1 MKLQNKPLMSAQEY
15 FREGMILF
23 NRKDYEKAK
32 FPFASALYLDWQNSK
47 YQYYLGRAFFK
58 TENWNSA
65 EMRLMKAVSL
75 QPDFPEARKL
85 LEKVKG
91 KQKSK

>member
-1 MKLQNKPLMSAQEY
+1 MFSQQDFEA
-15 FREGMILF
+15 
-23 NRKDYEKAK
+23 AK
-32 FPFASALYLDWQNSK
+32 FPFASALILDWQNSK

-65 EMRLMKAVSL
+65 EMRLKKAISL

-85 LEKVKG
+85 LEKVEG
-91 KQKSK
+91 KQKGK